1 MCSDGSEAGD
11 DDGDMEEEHKYEY
24 GDLEAASEDA
34 DASDMAST
42 SSSPHMR
49 TQHSR
54 AAASAADAGETA
66 EATEAADEAD
76 WKDGWHFAEVLPVLL
91 VVLLRRIKR
100 HVKHVSSHYIVFSGR
115 GVIWNF
121 ILTESHLILT
131 APDLR
136 NQRKI
141 PHRTLVENSHRE
153 TSPYLQ
159 RLKPVDREASTLE
172 LVLADLARRRGEHA
186 VPDGFQFRLSS

>member
-24 GDLEAASEDA
+24 GDLEAASEDV
-34 DASDMAST
+34 DASV
-42 SSSPHMR
+42 
-49 TQHSR
+49 
-54 AAASAADAGETA
+54 
-66 EATEAADEAD
+66 EAD
-76 WKDGWHFAEVLPVLL
+76 WTDGWHFAEVLPVLL

-100 HVKHVSSHYIVFSGR
+100 PVKHVSSHYIVFSGR

-136 NQRKI
+136 NRRKI

>member
-1 MCSDGSEAGD
+1 MASTSSSGGDVAKDEAHDPMCSDGSEAGD
-11 DDGDMEEEHKYEY
+11 DDGDMEEEHEYEY

-34 DASDMAST
+34 DASV
-42 SSSPHMR
+42 
-49 TQHSR
+49 
-54 AAASAADAGETA
+54 
-66 EATEAADEAD
+66 EAD
-76 WKDGWHFAEVLPVLL
+76 WTDGWHFAEVLPVLL

-153 TSPYLQ
+153 TPPYLQ
-159 RLKPVDREASTLE
+159 RLKPVDREANTIE
-172 LVLADLARRRGEHA
+172 LVLANVVRRRGEHA
-186 VPDGFQFRLSS
+186 VSDGFQFRLSS